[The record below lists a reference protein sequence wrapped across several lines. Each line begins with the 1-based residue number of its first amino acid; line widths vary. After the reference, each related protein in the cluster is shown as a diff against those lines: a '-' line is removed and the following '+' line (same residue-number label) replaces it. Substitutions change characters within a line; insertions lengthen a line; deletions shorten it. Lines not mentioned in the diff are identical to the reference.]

1 MFIRARNETKRR
13 AAPRWVAQASRQASR
28 LFGSASRRVV
38 DAAGGIHQTAKLGAS
53 WAAGRDARRNRR
65 DACATRAASGA
76 IVPPRLRRAAARAF
90 TLLEVMIAV
99 LIISM
104 LVISV
109 FRFVR
114 SVLQAVRISTEATV
128 SKQEVAGLLNYLQTQ
143 LEDLPVQQAMPA
155 GCPSSPPGVFGP
167 PGVPAVPPAEPSG
180 ALSGTSHKYHD
191 LAADEMEWVCSAGPG
206 VLTTSGEDQYRVT
219 LAIQNVKGKSN
230 EYEIGLRRRPVDADE
245 KNYNWLPL
253 LRPAAAL
260 EIRYFEPRG
269 KQWIDAWKEP
279 VLKPSLVRVRI
290 WRAKDEPRRRG
301 RLRAAGRARCKAL

>member
-1 MFIRARNETKRR
+1 MFTRARNK
-13 AAPRWVAQASRQASR
+13 
-28 LFGSASRRVV
+28 
-38 DAAGGIHQTAKLGAS
+38 
-53 WAAGRDARRNRR
+53 
-65 DACATRAASGA
+65 
-76 IVPPRLRRAAARAF
+76 LRRAAARAF

-114 SVLQAVRISTEATV
+114 SVLQAVRISTDATV
-128 SKQEVAGLLNYLQTQ
+128 SKQEVSGLLNYLQTQ
-143 LEDLPVQQAMPA
+143 LEDLPVQQAMPPVA
-155 GCPSSPPGVFGP
+155 GNIAPGLNNGAT
-167 PGVPAVPPAEPSG
+167 AVPIGNLALTSSSASTPSG

-290 WRAKDEPRRRG
+290 WRAKDEPPVEAVFA
-301 RLRAAGRARCKAL
+301 LPAARMQGI

>member
-1 MFIRARNETKRR
+1 M
-13 AAPRWVAQASRQASR
+13 
-28 LFGSASRRVV
+28 
-38 DAAGGIHQTAKLGAS
+38 
-53 WAAGRDARRNRR
+53 
-65 DACATRAASGA
+65 
-76 IVPPRLRRAAARAF
+76 RAF

-109 FRFVR
+109 FRFVK
-114 SVLQAVRISTEATV
+114 SVLQAVQISTDATV
-128 SKQEVAGLLNYLQTQ
+128 SKQEVAGLLSYLQTQ

-155 GCPSSPPGVFGP
+155 SGFVINGPGTLQLGGNNTLRSGDGTAAIGGQGGTNGPVTGPSA
-167 PGVPAVPPAEPSG
+167 AVMQLNTLTG
-180 ALSGTSHKYHD
+180 ISHKYHD
-191 LAADEMEWVCSAGPG
+191 LPADEMEWVCAAGPG

-230 EYEIGLRRRPVDADE
+230 EYEIGLRRRPVEADE

-279 VLKPSLVRVRI
+279 ILKPSLVRVRV
-290 WRAKDEPRRRG
+290 WRSKDEPPMEAVFALPAA
-301 RLRAAGRARCKAL
+301 RLQGL

>member
-1 MFIRARNETKRR
+1 M
-13 AAPRWVAQASRQASR
+13 V
-28 LFGSASRRVV
+28 
-38 DAAGGIHQTAKLGAS
+38 
-53 WAAGRDARRNRR
+53 
-65 DACATRAASGA
+65 
-76 IVPPRLRRAAARAF
+76 
-90 TLLEVMIAV
+90 AV

-114 SVLQAVRISTEATV
+114 SVLQAVRISTDATV
-128 SKQEVAGLLNYLQTQ
+128 SKQEVAGLINYLQTQ
-143 LEDLPVQQAMPA
+143 LEDLPVQQAMPIT
-155 GCPSSPPGVFGP
+155 GNLVPNGGVLVNGRA
-167 PGVPAVPPAEPSG
+167 AVPPDQSSVLSG
-180 ALSGTSHKYHD
+180 TLTIAPPLQSGVLSGTSHKYHD
-191 LAADEMEWVCSAGPG
+191 LAADEMEWVCPSGPG

-230 EYEIGLRRRPVDADE
+230 EYEIGLRRRPVEADE

-290 WRAKDEPRRRG
+290 WRAKDEPPVEAVFA
-301 RLRAAGRARCKAL
+301 LPAARMQGI